1 MAFQRPTH
9 RLNALFLSAM
19 GDFYRAWTPSF
30 NREAPSSSC
39 PPPPPCS
46 LLPLTQTSLYLP
58 IMCSLSFSFF
68 SGLTLFSAGML
79 GRIWGETHTHTHSQS
94 NVGGKGWFGN
104 PAKYFIHGSAICLR
118 SLIPIWCYLLSLSSR
133 GFLFF
138 RHILFSGQIISS
150 YQPFSINTQT
160 ATSTSQ
166 NLLRRCRLLLFL
178 VIPSLFWN
186 ISKLPQI
193 TCFVGW
199 TVSTTTNIQ
208 RNKGVIIK
216 RKFESFWLILH
227 LF

>member
-79 GRIWGETHTHTHSQS
+79 GRIWGETHTHTHTQS

-138 RHILFSGQIISS
+138 PPHFIFWSNNLFISAIQHQHTNICES
-150 YQPFSINTQT
+150 T
-160 ATSTSQ
+160 ATSTS
-166 NLLRRCRLLLFL
+166 LLRRCRLLLFL

-186 ISKLPQI
+186 ISKLSQI
-193 TCFVGW
+193 TCFVGS
-199 TVSTTTNIQ
+199 TVSTAINIQ
-208 RNKGVIIK
+208 RNKGGDY
-216 RKFESFWLILH
+216 
-227 LF
+227 